1 MQNKKTGLVFIS
13 LGAVLIVSALLLL
26 IGNQQEDAAAGA
38 ASDAMLEEVLQ
49 LIQNQQNKEGA
60 ADAHD
65 PEQPPLSYEFPEE
78 NSGEAAP
85 LPEGTVSS
93 EEELVPEPEMLE
105 GEPDVSLLTTLSAKD
120 YAGILSMPT
129 LNVTLPVLADWS
141 YEKLKAAP
149 CRQFGSTAE
158 DDLVIAAHNYRQH
171 FGKLGLLNVGDAVQ
185 MTDMD
190 GTVNE
195 YVVKKV
201 GTLAETAVEEVQ
213 DSGYALVLYTC
224 TYSGSERIV
233 VFCGRR

>member
-26 IGNQQEDAAAGA
+26 IGNEQEDAAAGK
-38 ASDAMLEEVLQ
+38 ASEAMLEEVLQ
-49 LIQNQQNKEGA
+49 LIQNQQENNGA
-60 ADAHD
+60 TADTHD
-65 PEQPPLSYEFPEE
+65 PERPPLSYEFPEE
-78 NSGEAAP
+78 D
-85 LPEGTVSS
+85 S
-93 EEELVPEPEMLE
+93 EEPEQPSAEDIPELEMLE
-105 GEPDVSLLTTLSAKD
+105 GEPDTSLLTTLSAKD
-120 YAGILSMPT
+120 YAGILALPT
-129 LNVTLPVLADWS
+129 LEVTLPVLADWS

-158 DDLVIAAHNYRQH
+158 DNLVIAAHNYRQH
-171 FGKLGLLNVGDAVQ
+171 FGKLGLLKVGDEVQ

-195 YVVKKV
+195 YIVKQV

-224 TYSGSERIV
+224 TYSGDERIV
-233 VFCGRR
+233 VFCSRR